1 MAGNSSEHYKIVIAI
16 LYSGSSF
23 ADSTF
28 GKHTSYL
35 GLSPAPASTSKNQDR
50 KKRRKKGES
59 LSTPGQAF
67 GEILVCGAKEFPLV
81 SGHRLA

>member
-23 ADSTF
+23 ADSTL

-35 GLSPAPASTSKNQDR
+35 GLSPATASTSKNQD
-50 KKRRKKGES
+50 KKRRKKGAS
-59 LSTPGQAF
+59 ISTPGQAF

-81 SGHRLA
+81 SGHQLA

>member
-23 ADSTF
+23 ADSTL

-35 GLSPAPASTSKNQDR
+35 GLSPAPASTSKNQD
-50 KKRRKKGES
+50 KKKGES
-59 LSTPGQAF
+59 ISTPGQAF

-81 SGHRLA
+81 SGHQLA